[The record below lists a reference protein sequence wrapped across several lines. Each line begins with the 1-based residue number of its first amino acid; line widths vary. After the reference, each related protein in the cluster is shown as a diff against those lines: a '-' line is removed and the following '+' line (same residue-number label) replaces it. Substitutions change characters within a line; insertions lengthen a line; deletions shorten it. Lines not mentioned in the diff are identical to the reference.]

1 MESSE
6 LDLTSLTADIVSA
19 YVANNALSGDK
30 IPDLISSIYGALSRA
45 SLQAVEPEKVELK
58 PAVAIKKSVTP
69 EYLICLEDG
78 QKFKSLKRHLRTHYD
93 ISPEEYREK
102 WGLPHDYPM
111 VAPAYAVARSNLAKN
126 MGLGRRS
133 TAVAAAQ
140 PKVPATSAPVERP
153 GKGRGKQPRKA
164 ANGSAK

>member
-6 LDLTSLTADIVSA
+6 FDLTSLTADIVSA

-45 SLQAVEPEKVELK
+45 SQNDVEAPKVEFK
-58 PAVAIKKSVTP
+58 PAVSIKKSLTP

-78 QKFKSLKRHLRTHYD
+78 KKFKSLKRHLRTHYD

-111 VAPAYAVARSNLAKN
+111 VAPAYAAARSNLAKN
-126 MGLGRRS
+126 MGLGRRAI
-133 TAVAAAQ
+133 AVAAAQ
-140 PKVPATSAPVERP
+140 PEAPAAVKST
-153 GKGRGKQPRKA
+153 KGRGKQTRKA
-164 ANGSAK
+164 GNGSGK